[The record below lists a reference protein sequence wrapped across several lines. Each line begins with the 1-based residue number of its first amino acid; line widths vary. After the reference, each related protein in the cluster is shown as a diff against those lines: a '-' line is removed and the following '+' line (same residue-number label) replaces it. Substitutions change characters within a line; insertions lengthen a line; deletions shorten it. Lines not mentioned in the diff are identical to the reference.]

1 MTTYARQY
9 SNRTAALLALVAVL
23 IGAGAAQARQANG
36 NGNGLG
42 SRIDEILA
50 GDPARNAQWGI
61 AVTDVAT
68 GEMLYTRRAE
78 QRFSPASGLKLIV
91 AATAAHVLGPSFRYI
106 TTLSA
111 DGPVE
116 GGVLR
121 GDLVVRGTGD
131 PTISGRYADSTV
143 AIFSAF
149 ADSLEQRGIGSIEGG
164 VVVDESEWDEVYVH
178 EDWEPDDL
186 VWWYGAPVAP
196 LGFNNNALDVTI
208 EPGSVGQPAQVTWIP
223 ETEFMTVRNE
233 TRTVAAGQPETLDF
247 DRAGP
252 HTIVVSGDVPAD
264 ADGWTEYLAI
274 DDAAGFAGTVLR
286 EVLEREGIDVGVD
299 DVRVVQESP
308 ATETVLARHRSV
320 PLDSMVKVILV
331 RSQNWFA
338 EQLVKTLGR
347 EERDDGSWDAGLAVE
362 REFLTNE
369 VGLQETEFTLRD
381 ASGLSTRNAITP
393 EALAKLVRYIERTP
407 DQAMVRAA
415 LPAPGGDSP
424 QLEDR
429 LSDLGD
435 RLHAKTGSMEDIA
448 SLSGVVVTDDGRE
461 VAFSIIAN
469 ETGAPTETTTETIDD
484 LARAI
489 AAMN

>member
-1 MTTYARQY
+1 M
-9 SNRTAALLALVAVL
+9 AALFALVAVL
-23 IGAGAAQARQANG
+23 VGAGAAHARQA

-42 SRIDEILA
+42 SRIDELLA
-50 GDPARNAQWGI
+50 GDPARNAEWGV
-61 AVTDVAT
+61 AVMDIST
-68 GEMLYTRRAE
+68 GEMLFTRQADR
-78 QRFSPASGLKLIV
+78 RFTPASGLKLIV
-91 AATAAHVLGPSFRYI
+91 AATAAHVLGPSFRY
-106 TTLSA
+106 TTTVSA

-121 GDLVVRGTGD
+121 GDLVIHGTGD

-143 AIFSAF
+143 AIFAAF
-149 ADSLEQRGIGSIEGG
+149 ADSLEQRGISTIEGG
-164 VVVDESEWDEVYVH
+164 VVVDESEWDEVYIH
-178 EDWEPDDL
+178 EDWEADDL

-196 LGFNNNALDVTI
+196 LGFNNNVVDVEI
-208 EPGSVGQPAQVTWIP
+208 EPGAVGEPAQLTWTP
-223 ETEFMTVRNE
+223 ETEFMTVRND
-233 TRTVAAGQPETLDF
+233 TRTVAAGQPATLDF

-252 HTIVVSGDVPAD
+252 HTIVVSGNIPAD
-264 ADGWTEYLAI
+264 AEARTEYLAI

-299 DVRVVQESP
+299 EVRVVQQSP

-320 PLDSMVKVILV
+320 PLDSMVNVILV

-381 ASGLSTRNAITP
+381 ASGLSARNAITP
-393 EALAKLVRYIERTP
+393 EALAKLVRYIEQTP
-407 DQAMVRAA
+407 DQAMVWTA

-424 QLEDR
+424 QLEGR
-429 LSDLGD
+429 LTDLGD
-435 RLHAKTGSMEDIA
+435 RVHAKTGSMEDIA
-448 SLSGVVVTDDGRE
+448 SLSGVVTTDDGRE
-461 VAFSIIAN
+461 VAFSIVAN
-469 ETGAPTETTTETIDD
+469 QTGAPTDTTTETIDD
-484 LARAI
+484 VVRAI
-489 AAMN
+489 AALN